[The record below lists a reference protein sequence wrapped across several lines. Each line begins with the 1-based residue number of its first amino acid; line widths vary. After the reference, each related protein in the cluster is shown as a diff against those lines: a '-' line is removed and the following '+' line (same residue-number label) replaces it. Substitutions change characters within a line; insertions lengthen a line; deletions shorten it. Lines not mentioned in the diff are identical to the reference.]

1 MLFER
6 RLERGKR
13 AMISYNDWM
22 ETVAPKVPTTLRT
35 KKARRKR
42 LDDSTHRE
50 KKLAAHTTINGK
62 GKIARL
68 REEQS

>member
-1 MLFER
+1 M
-6 RLERGKR
+6 
-13 AMISYNDWM
+13 ADWM
-22 ETVAPKVPTTLRT
+22 ETVAPKVPTTPRT

-50 KKLAAHTTINGK
+50 RKLAAHTTINGK

-68 REEQS
+68 KENSNGN